1 MRNLNRLSRAGF
13 AGLVCTNNEVG
24 FSHGRRHL
32 VSVATIVRLG
42 ITDDYENMDPRLV
55 GLFEKLVPPHSGIQ
69 LKQGQDPDA
78 GG

>member
-1 MRNLNRLSRAGF
+1 
-13 AGLVCTNNEVG
+13 
-24 FSHGRRHL
+24 
-32 VSVATIVRLG
+32 LG